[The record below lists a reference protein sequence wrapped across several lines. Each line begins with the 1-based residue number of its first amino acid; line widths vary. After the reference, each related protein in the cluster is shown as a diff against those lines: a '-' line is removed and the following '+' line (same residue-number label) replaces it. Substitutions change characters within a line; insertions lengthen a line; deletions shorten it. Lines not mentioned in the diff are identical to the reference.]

1 MKTMAEN
8 KDIWILPILVD
19 LKCSHLLTPPSL

>member
-8 KDIWILPILVD
+8 KDIWKLPRLIH
-19 LKCSHLLTPPSL
+19 LKCSHLFTPPNL